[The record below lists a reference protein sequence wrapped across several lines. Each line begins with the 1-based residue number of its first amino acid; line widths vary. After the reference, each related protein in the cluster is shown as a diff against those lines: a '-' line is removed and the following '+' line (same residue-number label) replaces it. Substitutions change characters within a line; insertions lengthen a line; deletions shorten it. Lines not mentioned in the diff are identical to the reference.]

1 MSENTIVRRRRHASF
16 LLDAIQ
22 TYAINYLASAS
33 DITSQYMLALLQ
45 PLNPTL
51 IVRDDIQL
59 PRLSI
64 VYTEYATYKIRLLI
78 QIPKTTYDYTIQFL
92 SDVPELNVSSE
103 TLLDRVKEQ
112 EVFEDVKYKLIK
124 LLIEPVA
131 LLELLMLVGLLKK
144 TVSWKPF
151 VLERIKRAV
160 LGDKNLSERI
170 QEIANKVL
178 QGQPIEQFLSIHD
191 YLLDKRFLDTVIL
204 ADEISHSMK
213 TVSQAELDYIQK
225 QIMFGAIERLIR
237 DSYAWIILKYGQLL
251 TNHNLQPIVDYDYI
265 LSALELDTL
274 YSNEKPFGKIIEG
287 SVSYLDF
294 ANEFIERL
302 PELPFSGSDSH
313 KPDNKQNPQ
322 NQQQQQTSSCSGGSC
337 ALGNNMN
344 QQGQSSCCQ
353 NTAQNQQN
361 TGGQNTNQNSSG
373 DMNGITTENLSIDN
387 VPLSDIS
394 DILEYYMQSF
404 EAVIQANP
412 HESNTEANIDQESS
426 IAQTIKVLEQ
436 YMEQKTR
443 GLGSLQQITEIG
455 NPLEFDISFLKKLR
469 TYTLETIFTDRRRNV
484 PTYTDV
490 NRLLLDYT
498 RKSGII
504 MPALKD
510 IMREYHFIVTID
522 ESGSMSNEELRYINY
537 LLREANKLGYV
548 YLIKHDYEVVYE
560 EVFKPKDY
568 RIKELVKQRHSCG
581 GTSHEQVFEHIL
593 AYYRKN
599 KLLKRN
605 SNSKA
610 VIIICSDFYS
620 DLSAVLAKADV
631 RDIVLDPKTYVV
643 CVAPT
648 RSEEQIAKKEVE
660 QGLGTI
666 PKNFKFVVIRENM
679 KASGDA

>member
-124 LLIEPVA
+124 LLIEPIA

-510 IMREYHFIVTID
+510 KMREYHFIVTID

>member
-124 LLIEPVA
+124 LLIEPIA